1 MYTEVHAWEAQ
12 PALQAAFLAIRFWRI
27 RPMAGYAVLWGRLI
41 KQNAFR
47 TNFLKQL
54 VTFPALYVL
63 VRSPQRK
70 GSPFFVIKQRWLPL
84 HAVVAVGAGSCLTF
98 GELLPVRILVAVF
111 A

>member
-1 MYTEVHAWEAQ
+1 
-12 PALQAAFLAIRFWRI
+12 
-27 RPMAGYAVLWGRLI
+27 MAGYAVLRGRLI

-47 TNFLKQL
+47 TNFIKQL

-84 HAVVAVGAGSCLTF
+84 HAVVAVGAGSCLAF